1 MRKIKSYKGF
11 IIAEDK
17 KQPDTLFL
25 FTKDEWDCGEG
36 FRYPEWEAGNMK
48 EATDFIDS

>member
-1 MRKIKSYKGF
+1 MKKVKQYKNF

-17 KQPDTLFL
+17 KSILYV
-25 FTKDEWDCGEG
+25 FTKEEWSFGAGC
-36 FRYPEWEAGNMK
+36 RYPEWECDNMK